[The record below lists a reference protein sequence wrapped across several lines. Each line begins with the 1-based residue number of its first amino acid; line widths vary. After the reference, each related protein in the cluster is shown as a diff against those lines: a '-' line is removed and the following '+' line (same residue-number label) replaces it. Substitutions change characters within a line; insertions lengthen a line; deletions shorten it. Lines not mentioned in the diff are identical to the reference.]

1 MRSMDDVAARFS
13 SPVPDV
19 LGEPWQARTLTL
31 AGDGEAVPPVATL
44 VQRAPSAQAPGEPG
58 TRRAVLYIHGFVDY
72 FFQTHHARTW
82 EECGFAFAALDL
94 RDYGRSI
101 RAGRRPNWTLDL
113 AVYDEE
119 ISAAIA
125 LLHQSHD
132 EVVLAGHSTGGLIVS
147 LYAARHPGD
156 VAGLMLNSPWLDLN
170 EPWFTRAVAAPVLR
184 RLGHLIPY
192 APISSLGSG
201 YGESLH
207 SSTGGDWTY
216 ELGWKPFEG
225 FGVYAGWLA
234 AILKGHR
241 AVAKGLDL
249 PVPVFM
255 ATSGARG
262 DNKNPSAEELR
273 GTDVVLSPPQ
283 MWRRAAGLGRDVT
296 VVRINGGRHDLTLSE
311 RPARDRFEREL
322 SAWLE
327 ARFPVAGKRA
337 PVA

>member
-1 MRSMDDVAARFS
+1 SFLPSILAVALGLLQLPGASSLRRAVGPFAPTPPSPARGPTRPGLPPVEVCLPLPPTRPGRFRAGVGRRNERMRSMDDVAARFS

-82 EECGFAFAALDL
+82 EECGFTFAALDL

-156 VAGLMLNSPWLDLN
+156 VAGLMLNSPWLDLD
-170 EPWFTRAVAAPVLR
+170 EPWFMRAVAAPVLR

-201 YGESLH
+201 YGESLR

-225 FGVYAGWLA
+225 FGVYAG
-234 AILKGHR
+234 
-241 AVAKGLDL
+241 
-249 PVPVFM
+249 
-255 ATSGARG
+255 
-262 DNKNPSAEELR
+262 
-273 GTDVVLSPPQ
+273 
-283 MWRRAAGLGRDVT
+283 
-296 VVRINGGRHDLTLSE
+296 
-311 RPARDRFEREL
+311 
-322 SAWLE
+322 
-327 ARFPVAGKRA
+327 
-337 PVA
+337 